1 MIDIKK
7 INSLDKSEFLSIFG
21 NVFEKSKWISE
32 KVFDQKPF
40 KDLESFFSE
49 IIGIYENSD
58 NETILEILNLHPELA
73 VEKKLTADSEVEQ
86 SKANLKQCTSV
97 EFDEFKK
104 LNIEYKKKFN
114 FPFIIAVKGK
124 NKNEILNYFRERI
137 NNSLD
142 EEFLE
147 AKKQVKKIATFRLDE
162 IIKESY

>member
-7 INSLDKSEFLSIFG
+7 INNLDKSEFLSIFG

-32 KVFDQKPF
+32 KVFDKKPF
-40 KDLESFFSE
+40 KNLESFVSE
-49 IIGIYENSD
+49 IIDIYENSD
-58 NETILEILNLHPELA
+58 NKTILEILNLHPELA
-73 VEKKLTADSEVEQ
+73 VEEKLTDDSETEQ
-86 SKANLKQCTSV
+86 NKANLKECTPE
-97 EFDEFKK
+97 EFNEFKK

-137 NNSLD
+137 NNPLN

-147 AKKQVKKIATFRLDE
+147 AKNQVKKIAAFRLDE
-162 IIKESY
+162 LIK

>member
-1 MIDIKK
+1 MFDIKK

-32 KVFDQKPF
+32 KAFDKKPF
-40 KDLESFFSE
+40 KNLESFVSE
-49 IIGIYENSD
+49 IIGIYENSE
-58 NETILEILNLHPELA
+58 NKTILEILNLHPELA

-86 SKANLKQCTSV
+86 SKANLKECTPE
-97 EFDEFKK
+97 EFNEFKK

-114 FPFIIAVKGK
+114 FPFIIAVKEK

-137 NNSLD
+137 KNSLD

-147 AKKQVKKIATFRLDE
+147 AKIQVKKIATFRLEE
-162 IIKESY
+162 IVK

>member
-7 INSLDKSEFLSIFG
+7 INNLDKSEFLSIFG

-40 KDLESFFSE
+40 KNLESFVSK
-49 IIGIYENSD
+49 IIGIDENSD
-58 NETILEILNLHPELA
+58 NKTILEILNLHPELA
-73 VEKKLTADSEVEQ
+73 VEKKLTANSEEEQ
-86 SKANLKQCTSV
+86 NKANLKECTPE
-97 EFDEFKK
+97 EFIEFKK

-114 FPFIIAVKGK
+114 FPFIVAVKGK
-124 NKNEILNYFRERI
+124 NKNEILNYFRKRI

-147 AKKQVKKIATFRLDE
+147 AKKQVKKIATFRLEE
-162 IIKESY
+162 IIK

>member
-32 KVFDQKPF
+32 KVFDKKPF
-40 KDLESFFSE
+40 KNLESFVSE

-58 NETILEILNLHPELA
+58 NKTILEILNLHPELA

-86 SKANLKQCTSV
+86 SKANLKQCTPE

-147 AKKQVKKIATFRLDE
+147 AKKQVKKIATLRLEE
-162 IIKESY
+162 IIK

>member
-32 KVFDQKPF
+32 KVFDKKPF
-40 KDLESFFSE
+40 KNLESFISE

-58 NETILEILNLHPELA
+58 NKTVLEILNLHPELA
-73 VEKKLTADSEVEQ
+73 VEKKLTTDSEVEQ
-86 SKANLKQCTSV
+86 SKANLKQCTPE

-147 AKKQVKKIATFRLDE
+147 AKKQVRKIANFRLEE
-162 IIKESY
+162 IIK

>member
-1 MIDIKK
+1 MFDIKK

-21 NVFEKSKWISE
+21 NVFEKSKWIAE
-32 KVFDQKPF
+32 KVFNKKPF
-40 KDLESFFSE
+40 KNLESFVSE
-49 IIGIYENSD
+49 IIGIYENSE
-58 NETILEILNLHPELA
+58 NKTILEILNLHPELA
-73 VEKKLTADSEVEQ
+73 IEKKLTIDSEVEQ
-86 SKANLKQCTSV
+86 SKANLKRCTPE

-124 NKNEILNYFRERI
+124 NKNEILNYFRKRI

-147 AKKQVKKIATFRLDE
+147 AKKQVKKIATFRLEE
-162 IIKESY
+162 IIK

>member
-7 INSLDKSEFLSIFG
+7 INNLDKSEFLSIFG

-40 KDLESFFSE
+40 KNLESFVSE

-58 NETILEILNLHPELA
+58 NKTILEILNLHPELA
-73 VEKKLTADSEVEQ
+73 VEKKLTANSEAEQ
-86 SKANLKQCTSV
+86 NKANLKECTPE
-97 EFDEFKK
+97 EFNEFKK

-137 NNSLD
+137 NNSLE

-147 AKKQVKKIATFRLDE
+147 AKKQVKKIATFRLEE
-162 IIKESY
+162 IIK

>member
-1 MIDIKK
+1 MFDIKK

-32 KVFDQKPF
+32 KSFEEKPF
-40 KDLESFFSE
+40 KNLESFISK

-58 NETILEILNLHPELA
+58 NKTILEILNLHPELA
-73 VEKKLTADSEVEQ
+73 VERKLTANSEEEQ
-86 SKANLKQCTSV
+86 NKANLKECTPE
-97 EFDEFKK
+97 EFNEFKK

-124 NKNEILNYFRERI
+124 NKNEILNYFRKRI

-147 AKKQVKKIATFRLDE
+147 AKIQVKKIATFRLEE
-162 IIKESY
+162 IIK

>member
-7 INSLDKSEFLSIFG
+7 INSIDKSEFLSIFG

-32 KVFDQKPF
+32 KVFDEKPF
-40 KDLESFFSE
+40 KNLESFISK

-58 NETILEILNLHPELA
+58 NKTILEILNLHPELA
-73 VEKKLTADSEVEQ
+73 VEKKLTSDSEVEQ
-86 SKANLKQCTSV
+86 SKANLKECTPE
-97 EFDEFKK
+97 EFNEFKK

-124 NKNEILNYFRERI
+124 NKNEILNYFRNRI

-147 AKKQVKKIATFRLDE
+147 AKIQVKKIATFRLEE
-162 IIKESY
+162 IVK

>member
-32 KVFDQKPF
+32 KVFDKKPF
-40 KDLESFFSE
+40 KNLESFVSE

-58 NETILEILNLHPELA
+58 NKTILEILNLHPELA

-86 SKANLKQCTSV
+86 SKANLKQCTPE

-124 NKNEILNYFRERI
+124 NKKEILNYFRERI

-142 EEFLE
+142 AEFLE
-147 AKKQVKKIATFRLDE
+147 AKKQVKKIATFRLEE
-162 IIKESY
+162 IIK

>member
-32 KVFDQKPF
+32 KVFDKKPF
-40 KDLESFFSE
+40 KNLESFISE

-58 NETILEILNLHPELA
+58 NKTILEILNLHPELA

-86 SKANLKQCTSV
+86 SKANLKRCTPE

-147 AKKQVKKIATFRLDE
+147 AKKQVKKIATFRLEE
-162 IIKESY
+162 IIK

>member
-7 INSLDKSEFLSIFG
+7 INNLDKSEFLSIFG

-32 KVFDQKPF
+32 KVFDKKPF
-40 KDLESFFSE
+40 KNLESFVSE

-58 NETILEILNLHPELA
+58 NKTILEILNLHPELA
-73 VEKKLTADSEVEQ
+73 VEKKLTTNSEVEQ
-86 SKANLKQCTSV
+86 SKANLKQCTPG

-104 LNIEYKKKFN
+104 LNTEYKKKFN

-124 NKNEILNYFRERI
+124 NKNEILNYFKKRI

-147 AKKQVKKIATFRLDE
+147 AKKQVKKIATFRLEE
-162 IIKESY
+162 IIK

>member
-7 INSLDKSEFLSIFG
+7 INNLDKSEFLSIFG

-58 NETILEILNLHPELA
+58 NKTILEILNLHPELA
-73 VEKKLTADSEVEQ
+73 VEKKLTANSEEEQ
-86 SKANLKQCTSV
+86 NKANLKECTPQ

>member
-7 INSLDKSEFLSIFG
+7 INNLDKSEFLSIFG

-32 KVFDQKPF
+32 KVFDNKPF
-40 KDLESFFSE
+40 KNLESFVSE
-49 IIGIYENSD
+49 IIGVYENSD
-58 NETILEILNLHPELA
+58 NKTILEILNLHPELA
-73 VEKKLTADSEVEQ
+73 VEKKLTTDSEVEQ
-86 SKANLKQCTSV
+86 SKANLKQCTPE

-147 AKKQVKKIATFRLDE
+147 AKKQVKKLQLSD
-162 IIKESY
+162 

>member
-7 INSLDKSEFLSIFG
+7 INSIEKSEFLSIFG

-58 NETILEILNLHPELA
+58 DKTILEILNLHPELA
-73 VEKKLTADSEVEQ
+73 VEKKLTSNSEQEQ
-86 SKANLKQCTSV
+86 SKANLKECTPE
-97 EFDEFKK
+97 EFNEFKK

-137 NNSLD
+137 KNSLN
-142 EEFLE
+142 EEFVE
-147 AKKQVKKIATFRLDE
+147 AKKQVKKIATFRLEE
-162 IIKESY
+162 IIK

>member
-21 NVFEKSKWISE
+21 NVFEKSKWVSE
-32 KVFDQKPF
+32 KVFDKKPF
-40 KDLESFFSE
+40 ENLESFVSE

-58 NETILEILNLHPELA
+58 NKTILEILNLHPELA

-86 SKANLKQCTSV
+86 SKANLKECTPE
-97 EFDEFKK
+97 EFEEFKK

-124 NKNEILNYFRERI
+124 NKNEIINYFRERI
-137 NNSLD
+137 NNSLE

-147 AKKQVKKIATFRLDE
+147 AKKQVKKIATFRLEE
-162 IIKESY
+162 IIK

>member
-1 MIDIKK
+1 MFDIKK

-32 KVFDQKPF
+32 KVFDKKPF
-40 KDLESFFSE
+40 KNLESFVSE

-58 NETILEILNLHPELA
+58 NKTILEILNLHPELA

-86 SKANLKQCTSV
+86 SKANLKECTPE
-97 EFDEFKK
+97 EFNEFKK

-124 NKNEILNYFRERI
+124 NKNEIPNYFRERI
-137 NNSLD
+137 KNSLD

-147 AKKQVKKIATFRLDE
+147 AKKQVKKIATFRLEE
-162 IIKESY
+162 IIK

>member
-1 MIDIKK
+1 MIDIEK

-32 KVFDQKPF
+32 KVFDKKPF
-40 KDLESFFSE
+40 KNLESFVSE

-58 NETILEILNLHPELA
+58 NKTILKILNLHPELA

-86 SKANLKQCTSV
+86 NKANLKQCTPG

-124 NKNEILNYFRERI
+124 NKNEIINYFRERI
-137 NNSLD
+137 NNSLE

-147 AKKQVKKIATFRLDE
+147 AKKQVKKIATFRLEE
-162 IIKESY
+162 IIK

>member
-40 KDLESFFSE
+40 KNLESFVSE
-49 IIGIYENSD
+49 IIRIYENSD
-58 NETILEILNLHPELA
+58 NKTVLEILNLHPELA
-73 VEKKLTADSEVEQ
+73 VEKKLTSNSEDEQ
-86 SKANLKQCTSV
+86 SKANLKECTPE
-97 EFDEFKK
+97 EFNEFKK

-124 NKNEILNYFRERI
+124 NKNQILNYFRERI
-137 NNSLD
+137 KSSSD
-142 EEFLE
+142 EEFFE
-147 AKKQVKKIATFRLDE
+147 AKKQVKKIATFRLEE
-162 IIKESY
+162 IIK

>member
-32 KVFDQKPF
+32 KVFDKKPF
-40 KDLESFFSE
+40 KNLESFVSE

-58 NETILEILNLHPELA
+58 NKTILEILNLHPELA

-86 SKANLKQCTSV
+86 SKANLKQCTPE
-97 EFDEFKK
+97 EFNQFKK

-142 EEFLE
+142 KEFFE
-147 AKKQVKKIATFRLDE
+147 AKKQVKKIATFRLEE
-162 IIKESY
+162 IIK